1 MAEAHSEWRRRAL
14 RARRAGL
21 GALVSTIV
29 LAAWVN
35 AQEDDRTPLTVDSA
49 RGPIMV
55 LPSLASPGS
64 TVDGDIRFE
73 ISVEDGFRVLR
84 AHQDGDVRTVYEPVD
99 GPARRYA
106 YDPAQRR
113 FDKVTSTLRVRLA
126 DAERL
131 DEVVAS
137 SGALRG
143 KNYPALGWAL
153 LHLPAKVNPAN
164 VARTLAE
171 NPIVLSTEV
180 VLKEPLRVPQ

>member
-1 MAEAHSEWRRRAL
+1 MYAKRLSLA
-14 RARRAGL
+14 
-21 GALVSTIV
+21 STIM

-35 AQEDDRTPLTVDSA
+35 AQEDDRSPLTVDSA
-49 RGPIMV
+49 QGPVMV
-55 LPSLASPGS
+55 LPRMDTADLGS
-64 TVDGDIRFE
+64 MVVGDVRINMS
-73 ISVEDGFRVLR
+73 IEDGFRVLR
-84 AHQDGDVRTVYEPVD
+84 AHQDGDIRTVYEPVD
-99 GPARRYA
+99 GPARHYA
-106 YDPAQRR
+106 YDPADKR
-113 FDKVTSTLRVRLA
+113 FDQVTPTLRVRLT

-153 LHLPAKVNPAN
+153 LHLPAQVNPAG

>member
-1 MAEAHSEWRRRAL
+1 MHAKSL
-14 RARRAGL
+14 IP
-21 GALVSTIV
+21 VSTIM

-35 AQEDDRTPLTVDSA
+35 AQEDDRSPLTVDSA
-49 RGPIMV
+49 QGPVMV
-55 LPSLASPGS
+55 LPRMDTADPGS
-64 TVDGDIRFE
+64 MVVGDVRIN
-73 ISVEDGFRVLR
+73 ISIEDGFRVLR
-84 AHQDGDVRTVYEPVD
+84 AHQDGDIRTVYEPVD

-106 YDPAQRR
+106 YDPAERR
-113 FDKVTSTLRVRLA
+113 FDQVTPTLRVRLS

-153 LHLPAKVNPAN
+153 LHLPAEVNPAN

>member
-1 MAEAHSEWRRRAL
+1 MHPKRL
-14 RARRAGL
+14 F
-21 GALVSTIV
+21 LVSTIM

-35 AQEDDRTPLTVDSA
+35 AQEDDRVPLTVDSA
-49 RGPIMV
+49 QGPVMV
-55 LPSLASPGS
+55 LPSLETASPGS
-64 TVDGDIRFE
+64 MVVGDIRIE

-106 YDPAQRR
+106 YDPAERR
-113 FDKVTSTLRVRLA
+113 FDQVTSTLRVRLA
-126 DAERL
+126 DDERL
-131 DEVVAS
+131 DGVVAS

-153 LHLPAKVNPAN
+153 LHLPEQVNPAN